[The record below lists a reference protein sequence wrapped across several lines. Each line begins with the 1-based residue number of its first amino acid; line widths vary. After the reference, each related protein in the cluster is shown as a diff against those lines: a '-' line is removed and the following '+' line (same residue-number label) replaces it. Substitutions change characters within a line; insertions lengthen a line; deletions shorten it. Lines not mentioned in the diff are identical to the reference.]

1 MDLYAA
7 FLSAMAVLFVVSA
20 VLLLTLAIV
29 QVWRRRGRRA
39 AAYLALTLL
48 ACGVAAGFY
57 LVRGLI

>member
-1 MDLYAA
+1 VDLYAA

-20 VLLLTLAIV
+20 VLLLTLTIV
-29 QVWRRRGRRA
+29 QVARRRGRKA

>member
-1 MDLYAA
+1 MDLYAG

-20 VLLLTLAIV
+20 GLLLVLTVV
-29 QVWRRRGRRA
+29 QVWRKRGRRA

-57 LVRGLI
+57 FFRGLI

>member
-20 VLLLTLAIV
+20 ALLLILTIV
-29 QVWRRRGRRA
+29 QMWRRHGRKA
-39 AAYLALTLL
+39 AAYLALSLL